1 MNLAVLS
8 SVLCVA
14 GAASATTV
22 PYANDFSRRTSGPVQ
37 TGRWLECRYV
47 TGQFAA
53 NYNPSSGVPTEQN
66 AYDAPAEIQD
76 NWAKITQS
84 GTVANVIPSIADNS
98 SNEEAGLPAANQ
110 YARFGNSVATVPATG
125 VMQSFYNSFS
135 NGVLGCRGRQGGAG
149 LQDYRI
155 AGL

>member
-1 MNLAVLS
+1 MKHAVLS

-14 GAASATTV
+14 GVASAATV

-53 NYNPSSGVPTEQN
+53 NYNPTSGQPVEQN
-66 AYDAPAEIQD
+66 AYDAPAEVQD
-76 NWAKITQS
+76 NWAKVTQS
-84 GTVANVIPSIADNS
+84 GTVANVIRMDRI
-98 SNEEAGLPAANQ
+98 
-110 YARFGNSVATVPATG
+110 T
-125 VMQSFYNSFS
+125 
-135 NGVLGCRGRQGGAG
+135 G

-155 AGL
+155 AGLRDCRIRGY